1 MEPAL
6 PGRCCE
12 TTKDPYGMAAKRWHK
27 SDIKAALEKRGLTL
41 SDLDQAHALK
51 PGTCSAALRRP
62 HLRAEQVIAAT
73 LGLPP
78 GQIWPGRY
86 RADGK
91 RLKPQPSANYRRETP
106 VGQRSKSRAVDT
118 SRAISREPVAGRVGA
133 E

>member
-6 PGRCCE
+6 PGRRDE

-62 HLRAEQVIAAT
+62 HRRAEQVIAET

-78 GQIWPGRY
+78 VQIWPGRY
-86 RADGK
+86 RANGE
-91 RLKPQPSANYRRETP
+91 RLKPQPSGNYRREAP
-106 VGQRSKSRAVDT
+106 IRQRSKSRAVDT
-118 SRAISREPVAGRVGA
+118 ARTISTEMAAGQAGA